1 MIILNINIQIISGG
15 SIEVKAT
22 QNYASYAFISK
33 DYAKFRKETN
43 FFVSCNQLIIF
54 YLVDFYVQDVCFWAL

>member
-1 MIILNINIQIISGG
+1 MILSFKCFILSEKLRDLYIQGG
-15 SIEVKAT
+15 NIEVKAT

-43 FFVSCNQLIIF
+43 FFVR
-54 YLVDFYVQDVCFWAL
+54 FYVFLRFML

>member
-1 MIILNINIQIISGG
+1 MRHFNFQGG

-43 FFVSCNQLIIF
+43 YFVRIF
-54 YLVDFYVQDVCFWAL
+54 RRFCETR